1 MVKQEGFSKLRTSFF
16 STITPHYD
24 DAKTVYALVEK
35 DQWYCVTTRR
45 AEIMICHWHTIQ
57 QLKFRILRSITLAN
71 LKLSREMYG
80 KGDSND
86 CFYF

>member
-1 MVKQEGFSKLRTSFF
+1 
-16 STITPHYD
+16 
-24 DAKTVYALVEK
+24 
-35 DQWYCVTTRR
+35 
-45 AEIMICHWHTIQ
+45 MICHWDTIQ